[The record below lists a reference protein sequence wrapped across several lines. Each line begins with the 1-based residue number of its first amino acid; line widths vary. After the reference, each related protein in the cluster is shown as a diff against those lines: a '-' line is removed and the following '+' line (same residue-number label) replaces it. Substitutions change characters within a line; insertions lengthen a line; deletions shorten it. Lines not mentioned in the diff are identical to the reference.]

1 MADRLK
7 AEGGRGAKRLLLT
20 TADTEILAAAKAAER
35 LPDGFPPV
43 RCANP
48 TQPEDPAPFPHGEPP
63 GPRAARAAA
72 RPPAGVPP
80 VRCATPA
87 TLEDPAAF
95 LDGELPGARAV
106 MVRLLGGRR
115 AWPAGLEDPH
125 RRRAGAGGPLP
136 LLGA

>member
-1 MADRLK
+1 MVDRLK
-7 AEGGRGAKRLLLT
+7 AEGRRGAKLLFLT

-48 TQPEDPAPFPHGEPP
+48 T
-63 GPRAARAAA
+63 
-72 RPPAGVPP
+72 
-80 VRCATPA
+80 

-95 LDGELPGARAV
+95 LDGELPGAQAV

-115 AWPAGLEDPH
+115 AWPEALEDL
-125 RRRAGAGGPLP
+125 RRR
-136 LLGA
+136 